1 VAVKL
6 TIAGREPFRSF
17 ARGAADAAAMFATL
31 TGDELDALP
40 GAALFGIARL
50 RGAIAGL
57 ADGEPGESALPREE
71 PDAYRGVIAIEWP
84 PPNGAS
90 PYSSMPGCL
99 VSVTDALTGKPIM
112 TCTKIIVHAD
122 AGALVTADLTMFAD
136 ADGEPLLDGEPVIDG
151 DGFRTGVFPFLVSEM
166 RVRHA

>member
-1 VAVKL
+1 MSDTELYRIDDGGFSVPQGLEVLRTPA
-6 TIAGREPFRSF
+6 T
-17 ARGAADAAAMFATL
+17 GASIPPL
-31 TGDELDALP
+31 
-40 GAALFGIARL
+40 
-50 RGAIAGL
+50 
-57 ADGEPGESALPREE
+57 EE

-166 RVRHA
+166 RVKNA